1 MFWPRSIFFE
11 CGQIFLNMLKYANS
25 WGKISLL
32 TVVKNFDHVRK
43 ILKMAKKFKH
53 GRNIFEVADGLGMS

>member
-1 MFWPRSIFFE
+1 MIFE
-11 CGQIFLNMLKYANS
+11 YGQIFLNMFKYANL

-32 TVVKNFDHVRK
+32 TVVKKFDHVRK

-53 GRNIFEVADGLGMS
+53 GQNIFEVADGLGTS